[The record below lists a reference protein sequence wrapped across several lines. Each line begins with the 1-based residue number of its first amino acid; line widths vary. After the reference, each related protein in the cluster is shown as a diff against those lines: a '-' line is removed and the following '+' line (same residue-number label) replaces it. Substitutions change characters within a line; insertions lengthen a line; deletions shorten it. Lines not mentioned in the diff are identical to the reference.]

1 MSNALTRVQVLRDF
15 WRITRREEAYLRDRT
30 SDSECK
36 LTAPLASIIIVVFIS
51 GAGEAAG
58 CCSRHIRGLSNALQ

>member
-1 MSNALTRVQVLRDF
+1 MSNALIRVQVLRDF

-51 GAGEAAG
+51 GLKNPDSVIYYLG
-58 CCSRHIRGLSNALQ
+58 NQ